1 MREALSKTGLPRRR
15 LNLAVASCLIF
26 FATAAQA
33 APFDETRLIAA
44 GEAQT
49 AYTKTY
55 DGAYVRIPYP
65 NGDVSKE
72 TGVCTDVVI
81 RAYRKLGVDLQR
93 LVHEDMKKN
102 FSLYSKQWGLKKPDT
117 NIDHR
122 RVPNLQTF
130 FTRHGKSLPVTESGA
145 DYKPGDIVTWDL
157 SYPKRPLPH
166 IGIVTDKKSAD
177 GKRYL
182 IVHNIGRGA
191 EVEDTLFEYHITGH
205 YRYEPA
211 ITD

>member
-1 MREALSKTGLPRRR
+1 MSKTGWPFISALWTICLLLP
-15 LNLAVASCLIF
+15 LAARAAAFDAS
-26 FATAAQA
+26 A
-33 APFDETRLIAA
+33 LIAA

-49 AYTKTY
+49 TYTKSY
-55 DGAYVRIPYP
+55 DGAYRNIPYP
-65 NGDVSKE
+65 NGDIPKE

-81 RAYRKLGVDLQR
+81 RAYRKLGVDLQQ

-102 FSLYSKQWGLKKPDT
+102 FNLYPKQWGLKKPDT

-122 RVPNLQTF
+122 RVPNLQVF
-130 FTRHGKSLPVTESGA
+130 FTRHGKSLPVTDNGA

-177 GKRYL
+177 GARYMV
-182 IVHNIGRGA
+182 VHNIGRGA
-191 EVEDTLFEYHITGH
+191 QVEDTLFEYHITGH
-205 YRYEPA
+205 YRYEPE
-211 ITD
+211 IQLP